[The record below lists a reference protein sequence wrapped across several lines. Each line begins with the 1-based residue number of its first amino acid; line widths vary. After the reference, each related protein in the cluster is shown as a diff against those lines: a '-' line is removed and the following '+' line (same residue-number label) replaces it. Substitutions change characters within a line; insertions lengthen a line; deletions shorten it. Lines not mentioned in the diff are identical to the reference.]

1 MSENVTYNV
10 KNRSAGMVVYTIP
23 EIGARR
29 EFAPGET
36 KKITFEELEKL
47 TFVPGGRYLLA
58 EFLQVGDVVNEA
70 FNIQTQ
76 PEYYLTDEQIIELIQ
91 TGSHDEWLDALDFAP
106 VGVMDLIKKYS
117 ISVPLTD
124 TVKIASLKKKT
135 GFDVVAALANERAD
149 KEVEPAFKETT
160 LTRRT
165 KPKTDAPQGRR
176 TEGSKYKVI
185 SKEEN

>member
-76 PEYYLTDEQIIELIQ
+76 PEYYLTDEQRKML
-91 TGSHDEWLDALDFAP
+91 TD
-106 VGVMDLIKKYS
+106 KYS
-117 ISVPLTD
+117 LD
-124 TVKIASLKKKT
+124 EAKHEQ
-135 GFDVVAALANERAD
+135 GGDER
-149 KEVEPAFKETT
+149 
-160 LTRRT
+160 
-165 KPKTDAPQGRR
+165 
-176 TEGSKYKVI
+176 
-185 SKEEN
+185 

>member
-10 KNRSAGMVVYTIP
+10 KNRSAGLVVYSIP
-23 EIGARR
+23 EMGARR

-47 TFVPGGRYLLA
+47 TYVPGGRYLLA
-58 EFLQVGDVVNEA
+58 EYLQVGDIVNEA
-70 FNIQTQ
+70 FNIKTE
-76 PEYYLTDEQIIELIQ
+76 PEYYLTDAEIIELIK

-106 VGVMDLIKKYS
+106 VGVMDLIKTYS

-124 TVKIASLKKKT
+124 TVKIAALKNKT
-135 GFDVVAALANERAD
+135 GFDVVAALANEKAD
-149 KEVEPAFKETT
+149 KEEEPAFKETT
-160 LTRRT
+160 PGRRT
-165 KPKTDAPQGRR
+165 QPKTNATPGRR
-176 TEGSKYKVI
+176 TEGSKYKVV